1 MIQCHPVLQ
10 LPLLGSLGRSSSRDI
25 LITGYTVAQNPS
37 KPITYADA
45 GVNIDTANR
54 TKQRIKYLAHKTFTK
69 GVLSEIGGFGGLFS
83 IDKTKYVDP
92 VLVSSVDGVG
102 TKLKLAFEMNVHH
115 TIGADLVNHCVNDIA
130 VQGAAPMFF
139 MDYIATGK
147 LEPGIAEKVVEGLAD
162 ACKHNGCAL
171 IGGETAEMPGF
182 YPEGEYDLAGFIVGV
197 VEREKIITGRTV
209 EPGDIILGLPST
221 GLHTNGY
228 SLARKLV
235 FDHAGLQPDTYV
247 AEVSNKIGAELL
259 RPHRCYWPMLKT
271 TVARGWLSAM
281 AHITGGGIPG
291 NLPRV
296 LPRGVQAEI
305 ELGSWPV
312 PPIFS
317 FLAALGK
324 LERDDLLRVFNMGVG
339 MILVVPL
346 ENHRAIETELK
357 RRREKY
363 YRIGQ
368 IRRCD
373 PRKPQ
378 VVFTGNFPQ

>member
-1 MIQCHPVLQ
+1 MQFCIPAWYAGTVSSKYFDPAGGHSA
-10 LPLLGSLGRSSSRDI
+10 PLSSGRKSSSFM
-25 LITGYTVAQNPS
+25 N
-37 KPITYADA
+37 YAEA
-45 GVNIDTANR
+45 GVDISLADQA
-54 TKQRIKYLAHKTFTK
+54 KQRIRRLASRTFTR
-69 GVLSEIGGFGGLFS
+69 GVIGGIGSFGGVFAV
-83 IDKTKYVDP
+83 DKKWKEP
-92 VLVSSVDGVG
+92 VLVSSADVVG
-102 TKLKLAFEMNVHH
+102 TKLKIAMAMGIHSTV
-115 TIGADLVNHCVNDIA
+115 GSALVNHCVNDILTL
-130 VQGAAPMFF
+130 GAEPLFF
-139 MDYIATGK
+139 LDYLAMSKMDPNVV
-147 LEPGIAEKVVEGLAD
+147 EQVVEGISR
-162 ACKHNGCAL
+162 ACHSAGCAL

-182 YPEGEYDLAGFIVGV
+182 YAPGEYDLAGFIVGV
-197 VEREKIITGRTV
+197 VERASLKKTNAV
-209 EPGDIILGLPST
+209 KPGDLVFALPST

-235 FDHAGLQPDTYV
+235 FDHAGLHPETYV
-247 AEVSNKIGAELL
+247 PEVSNKIGAELL

-317 FLAALGK
+317 YLATLGK
-324 LERDDLLRVFNMGVG
+324 LERDELLSTFNLGVG

-346 ENHRAIETELK
+346 ENHRALETELK
-357 RRREKY
+357 RRREKFY
-363 YRIGQ
+363 CIRR

-378 VVFTGNFPQ
+378 VVFTGKLPI

>member
-1 MIQCHPVLQ
+1 LNEREHAARFLSPRQKEFIVPGAGCTCSPPIIMN
-10 LPLLGSLGRSSSRDI
+10 
-25 LITGYTVAQNPS
+25 YT
-37 KPITYADA
+37 DA
-45 GVNIDTANR
+45 GVDISLADQA
-54 TKQRIKYLAHKTFTK
+54 KQRIRRLASRTFTR
-69 GVLSEIGGFGGLFS
+69 GVIGGIGSFGGLFAL
-83 IDKTKYVDP
+83 DKKWREP
-92 VLVSSVDGVG
+92 VLVSSADGVG
-102 TKLKLAFEMNVHH
+102 TKLKIAMAMGIHSTV
-115 TIGADLVNHCVNDIA
+115 GADLVNHCVNDILTL
-130 VQGAAPMFF
+130 GAEPLFF
-139 MDYIATGK
+139 LDYLAMSKMDPNVV
-147 LEPGIAEKVVEGLAD
+147 EQVVEGISR
-162 ACKHNGCAL
+162 ACHSAGCAL

-182 YPEGEYDLAGFIVGV
+182 YPPGEYDLAGFIVGV
-197 VEREKIITGRTV
+197 LERESLKKTTAV
-209 EPGDIILGLPST
+209 KPGDLLIALPST

-235 FDHAGLQPDTYV
+235 FDHAGLQPETYV
-247 AEVSNKIGAELL
+247 AEVGNKIGAELL

-305 ELGSWPV
+305 ELGTWPV

-317 FLAALGK
+317 YLTLLGK
-324 LERDDLLRVFNMGVG
+324 LERDDLLRTFNMGVG
-339 MILVVPL
+339 MILVVPV
-346 ENHRAIETELK
+346 ENHRAVETELK

-378 VVFTGNFPQ
+378 VVFTGNLPA